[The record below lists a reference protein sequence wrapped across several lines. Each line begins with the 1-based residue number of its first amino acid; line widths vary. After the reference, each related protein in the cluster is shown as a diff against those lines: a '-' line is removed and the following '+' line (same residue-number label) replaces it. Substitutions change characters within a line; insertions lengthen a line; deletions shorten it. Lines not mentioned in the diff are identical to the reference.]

1 MSRWRCRTTNPPRNK
16 GPQKSHPA
24 AQAPNGK
31 IEGLYDNEY
40 SNEDILE
47 KLMRFFFFRKKNW
60 EICISISLKR
70 RRMMKSRIIGT
81 GSYLPPKVLTNF
93 DLEEK
98 VDTSD
103 EWITSRSGIRERRI
117 VETDV
122 ATSDLGA
129 QAALRALEMAGLSP
143 EDLDLIITGTNTPD
157 MFFPCTS
164 CFIQAKI
171 GAQKAAGFD
180 VSAGCT
186 SFIHALSLADKFIKE
201 DPRRKVMALGA
212 EVMSKVMDWKDRGTC
227 VLFGDGAG
235 AVILTGEEGERGVL
249 STHLHSDGSLWELLY
264 MPGGGSANPSSPD
277 TVNKNLHCLKMAG
290 NQLFKVAVRSLAEV
304 SQEAMQ
310 FNGLQSEDIDYMIPH
325 QANVRIIEAA
335 AKMVNFPL
343 EKVYLTIDRYGNTS
357 AATIPIALDE
367 INREG
372 KLKAGN
378 LILMCSFGT
387 GVTWG
392 GAVVRW

>member
-1 MSRWRCRTTNPPRNK
+1 M
-16 GPQKSHPA
+16 
-24 AQAPNGK
+24 
-31 IEGLYDNEY
+31 
-40 SNEDILE
+40 
-47 KLMRFFFFRKKNW
+47 
-60 EICISISLKR
+60 
-70 RRMMKSRIIGT
+70 
-81 GSYLPPKVLTNF
+81 PPKVLTNF

-98 VDTSD
+98 LDTSD

-117 VETDV
+117 VERDV

-143 EDLDLIITGTNTPD
+143 EDLDMIITGTNTPD
-157 MFFPCTS
+157 MSFPCTS

-171 GAQKAAGFD
+171 GATRATGFD
-180 VSAGCT
+180 VSAGCP
-186 SFIHALSLADKFIKE
+186 SFIHTLSLADKFIKE
-201 DPRRKVMALGA
+201 DPRRKVLVLGA

-235 AVILTGEEGERGVL
+235 AVILTGEEGERGIL

-264 MPGGGSANPSSPD
+264 MPGGGSTNPSSRD
-277 TVNKNLHCLKMAG
+277 TVDKNLHCLKMAG
-290 NQLFKVAVRSLAEV
+290 NQLFKVAVRALAEV
-304 SQEAMQ
+304 SQEAMK
-310 FNGLQSEDIDYMIPH
+310 FNGLKSQDIDYMIPH

-335 AKMVNFPL
+335 AKMINFPM
-343 EKVYLTIDRYGNTS
+343 EKVYLNIDRYGNTS

>member
-1 MSRWRCRTTNPPRNK
+1 M
-16 GPQKSHPA
+16 
-24 AQAPNGK
+24 
-31 IEGLYDNEY
+31 
-40 SNEDILE
+40 
-47 KLMRFFFFRKKNW
+47 
-60 EICISISLKR
+60 
-70 RRMMKSRIIGT
+70 
-81 GSYLPPKVLTNF
+81 PPKILTNF
-93 DLEEK
+93 DLEKK

-117 VETDV
+117 VERDV
-122 ATSDLGA
+122 ATSDLGV

-157 MFFPCTS
+157 MLFPCTS

-171 GAQKAAGFD
+171 GAKRAVGFD
-180 VSAGCT
+180 ISAGCT
-186 SFIHALSLADKFIKE
+186 SFIHTLSLADKFIKE
-201 DPRRKVMALGA
+201 DPRRKVMVLRCGDYVQGNGL
-212 EVMSKVMDWKDRGTC
+212 ERPGNLRSFRGRSGGGYFNGRRRGTGYPLDPSPFRW
-227 VLFGDGAG
+227 VSVGASVH
-235 AVILTGEEGERGVL
+235 ARR
-249 STHLHSDGSLWELLY
+249 
-264 MPGGGSANPSSPD
+264 GSANPSSRD
-277 TVNKNLHCLKMAG
+277 TVDKNLHCLKMAG
-290 NQLFKVAVRSLAEV
+290 NQLFKVAVRALAEV

-310 FNGLQSEDIDYMIPH
+310 FNGLKSEDIDYMIPH
-325 QANVRIIEAA
+325 QANMRIIDAA
-335 AKMVNFPL
+335 AKMINFPM
-343 EKVYLTIDRYGNTS
+343 EKVYLNIDRYGNTS

>member
-1 MSRWRCRTTNPPRNK
+1 
-16 GPQKSHPA
+16 
-24 AQAPNGK
+24 
-31 IEGLYDNEY
+31 
-40 SNEDILE
+40 
-47 KLMRFFFFRKKNW
+47 
-60 EICISISLKR
+60 
-70 RRMMKSRIIGT
+70 MMKSRIIGT
-81 GSYLPPKVLTNF
+81 GSYVPPKVLTNF
-93 DLEEK
+93 DLEKK

-117 VETDV
+117 VERDV

-143 EDLDLIITGTNTPD
+143 EDLDVIITGTNTPD
-157 MFFPCTS
+157 MLFPCTS

-171 GAQKAAGFD
+171 GAKRATGFD

-186 SFIHALSLADKFIKE
+186 SFIHTLSLADKFIKE
-201 DPRRKVMALGA
+201 DPRRKVMVLGA

-235 AVILTGEEGERGVL
+235 AVILTGEEGERGIL
-249 STHLHSDGSLWELLY
+249 
-264 MPGGGSANPSSPD
+264 ANPSSRD
-277 TVNKNLHCLKMAG
+277 TVDKNLHCLKMAG
-290 NQLFKVAVRSLAEV
+290 NQLFKVAVRALAEV

-310 FNGLQSEDIDYMIPH
+310 FNGLKSEDIDYMIPH
-325 QANVRIIEAA
+325 QANIRIIEAA
-335 AKMVNFPL
+335 AKMVNFPM
-343 EKVYLTIDRYGNTS
+343 EKVYFNIERYGNTS

-372 KLKAGN
+372 KLKAGS